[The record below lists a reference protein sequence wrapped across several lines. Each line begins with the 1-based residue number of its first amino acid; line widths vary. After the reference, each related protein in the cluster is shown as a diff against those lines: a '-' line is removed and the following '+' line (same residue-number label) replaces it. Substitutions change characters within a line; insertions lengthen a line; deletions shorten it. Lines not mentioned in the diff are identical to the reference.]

1 MWLRRARKE
10 QYEWVGMARTL
21 DGGTAERGAV
31 EAPEMMLSAF
41 AREILEYVRQ
51 RPDGVTFV
59 KLQAD
64 FGQRALGQSTMS
76 YGTLVLWTELS
87 EEMIAALNELV
98 ADRDIAIVPCEVDV
112 YRAEGKGLDLKVASK
127 GNRYLKPR
135 WMPVL
140 IVPQYH

>member
-1 MWLRRARKE
+1 MNGLGWPEPLTMGAGPSGP
-10 QYEWVGMARTL
+10 VGPGVM
-21 DGGTAERGAV
+21 GAL
-31 EAPEMMLSAF
+31 EAPDVMLSAF

-51 RPDGVTFV
+51 KPQGVTFV
-59 KLQAD
+59 TLHAD
-64 FGQRALGQSTMS
+64 FGQRARGQSTMA
-76 YGTLVLWTELS
+76 YDTLVLWAELS